1 MLPPECEMAST
12 STQAPGAAVLAPSLP
27 SPAPSDASSVFSYRP
42 LPHPRPSPLKP
53 GSRPENSLIAFL
65 DHELLQVS
73 RKYAKKFSDGGYT
86 DAAGIADDLENLV
99 DLLWVSSTPSLQ
111 TQYLLQIANSF
122 NDYIS
127 SFPPRLRSTL
137 RLLDKLDRC
146 FHSLITGSS
155 ADSYAPLSPAL
166 SGYRMN
172 MTERVRLKSVIER
185 TRLHV
190 VGLAE
195 GMMEA
200 PDPPAEE
207 DVPDV
212 GGRGPEDSPVDA
224 LDENS
229 GGEDEALEIE
239 LSKVYERSLVE
250 IGESLERE
258 E

>member
-1 MLPPECEMAST
+1 MAST
-12 STQAPGAAVLAPSLP
+12 QASGGAFLSPSLP

-73 RKYAKKFSDGGYT
+73 RKYAKMFNDGGYT
-86 DAAGIADDLENLV
+86 DAAEIANDLEKLV

-111 TQYLLQIANSF
+111 IQYLLQIANSF

-127 SFPPRLRSTL
+127 SFPPRFESTL
-137 RLLDKLDRC
+137 GLLDKLDRC

-155 ADSYAPLSPAL
+155 ANSYVPSLAL
-166 SGYRMN
+166 SGSRMN
-172 MTERVRLKSVIER
+172 MTERVRLKSIIER

-195 GMMEA
+195 GMMEV
-200 PDPPAEE
+200 PDPPAGE
-207 DVPDV
+207 DVPGV
-212 GGRGPEDSPVDA
+212 GDQEPGNSPVDA
-224 LDENS
+224 L
-229 GGEDEALEIE
+229 GGDSEEGGEALEIE
-239 LSKVYERSLVE
+239 LSRVYERSLVE
-250 IGESLERE
+250 IGESLKRE

>member
-1 MLPPECEMAST
+1 MTSSQAS
-12 STQAPGAAVLAPSLP
+12 GGGFLLPSLP
-27 SPAPSDASSVFSYRP
+27 SPTPSDASSVFSYRP

-65 DHELLQVS
+65 DQELLQVS
-73 RKYAKKFSDGGYT
+73 RKYAKKFNDGGYT
-86 DAAGIADDLENLV
+86 DSAEIADDLEKLV
-99 DLLWVSSTPSLQ
+99 DLLWVSATPSLQ
-111 TQYLLQIANSF
+111 TPYLLQIANSF

-127 SFPPRLRSTL
+127 SFSPRFKSTL

-155 ADSYAPLSPAL
+155 TDSYAPLSPAL
-166 SGYRMN
+166 SGHKMN

-195 GMMEA
+195 GIMQA
-200 PDPPAEE
+200 PDPPTE

-212 GGRGPEDSPVDA
+212 GDRESKNAQVDA
-224 LDENS
+224 VDEDPEE
-229 GGEDEALEIE
+229 EDEALEIE
-239 LSKVYERSLVE
+239 LSRVYERSLAE
-250 IGESLERE
+250 IGETLKRE

>member
-1 MLPPECEMAST
+1 MAST
-12 STQAPGAAVLAPSLP
+12 QASKGFLPPSLP

-73 RKYAKKFSDGGYT
+73 RKYAKKFNDGGYT
-86 DAAGIADDLENLV
+86 DAAEIADDLEKLV

-127 SFPPRLRSTL
+127 SFPPRFESALG
-137 RLLDKLDRC
+137 LLDKLDRC
-146 FHSLITGSS
+146 FHSLITGPS
-155 ADSYAPLSPAL
+155 AGSYAPLSPAL
-166 SGYRMN
+166 SGSRMS

-195 GMMEA
+195 GMEA
-200 PDPPAEE
+200 PDPPTEE

-212 GGRGPEDSPVDA
+212 GDRKPGHSLIDA
-224 LDENS
+224 LD
-229 GGEDEALEIE
+229 GGSEEGGEALELE
-239 LSKVYERSLVE
+239 LSRVYERSLVE
-250 IGESLERE
+250 IGESLKRE

>member
-1 MLPPECEMAST
+1 MASA
-12 STQAPGAAVLAPSLP
+12 QASGGASLPPSLP

-73 RKYAKKFSDGGYT
+73 RKYAKKFNDGGYT
-86 DAAGIADDLENLV
+86 DAVEIADDLEKLV

-127 SFPPRLRSTL
+127 SFPPRFKSTL

-155 ADSYAPLSPAL
+155 TDSYAPLSPAL

-195 GMMEA
+195 GMTEA
-200 PDPPAEE
+200 PDPPTEE
-207 DVPDV
+207 SVPDV
-212 GGRGPEDSPVDA
+212 GNRESENSLVDA
-224 LDENS
+224 MDGDSE
-229 GGEDEALEIE
+229 EEEYEALEME
-239 LSKVYERSLVE
+239 LSRVYERCLVE
-250 IGESLERE
+250 IGESLKRE